1 MVPSGELH
9 ITAVD
14 YKHTHH
20 PYFCIVKHR
29 NTGASQESLPFH
41 LTVRDSM
48 SYSKPEQMTD
58 QEFYISVEQGNTA
71 ALPCRVQGTP
81 PPTLSWFHVNSN
93 LLQPVSYGT
102 RIHSLAHMLLVEG
115 AQASDGGQYRCT
127 ARNEMGELSVTLHLQ
142 VEPPLVV
149 GNETVQNK
157 FVCLSPRAPIT
168 RPDSAQQSLRLGFKM
183 FLSNNS

>member
-1 MVPSGELH
+1 MPVSDLDLIMVPSGELH

-41 LTVRDSM
+41 LTLRDTM
-48 SYSKPEQMTD
+48 SYSKPEQMED
-58 QEFYISVEQGNTA
+58 QEFYISVEQGKTA
-71 ALPCRVQGTP
+71 ALPCRVQAVP

-93 LLQPVSYGT
+93 LLQPVNYGS
-102 RIHSLAHMLLVEG
+102 RLHSLAHMLLVEE

-149 GNETVQNK
+149 GKARGTVA
-157 FVCLSPRAPIT
+157 L
-168 RPDSAQQSLRLGFKM
+168 
-183 FLSNNS
+183 

>member
-14 YKHTHH
+14 YRHTHH
-20 PYFCIVKHR
+20 PYFCIVKDR

-41 LTVRDSM
+41 LTLRDTM
-48 SYSKPEQMTD
+48 SYSKPEQMND
-58 QEFYISVEQGNTA
+58 QEFYISVEQGNVA
-71 ALPCRVQGTP
+71 ALPCRVQSVP
-81 PPTLSWFHVNSN
+81 PPSLSWFHVNSN
-93 LLQPVSYGT
+93 LLQPVNYGP
-102 RIHSLAHMLLVEG
+102 RLHSLAHMLLIES

-149 GNETVQNK
+149 GQYS
-157 FVCLSPRAPIT
+157 SPLPG
-168 RPDSAQQSLRLGFKM
+168 LCGV
-183 FLSNNS
+183 